1 MSTKLVTKKP
11 ADKAED
17 KLQRRW
23 LREDRLAYLV
33 IVVTLLL
40 GAGTYALF
48 AQVDYVAG
56 SSPLLQVIFIGAIV
70 SLVLLLIFVG
80 RQIWRIW
87 SERRQRMAGSQLHWR
102 LALLFGGITTLPA
115 IIVALFAISVLDF
128 SLRGW
133 FAQRISTAIDQSV
146 YVADAYFAEHSSS
159 VRGQILAMANDV
171 NREAAAFSDNTR
183 QLEDYIN
190 NQTLLRNLSEAV
202 IIDGTGKILAK
213 SQFAFALT
221 FTNLDES
228 WLQRARSGEVVIIN
242 SGQSNKLRAAVKLN
256 SFVDAFLLVG
266 RFIDSAVLDAVDQTK
281 LAASDYQSLAFR
293 QFDLQISFAV
303 LFSAVTLLLL
313 LSALWVG
320 LNLATSIVS
329 PLSQVI
335 SVVDEV
341 RLGNLQPR
349 VGDNQGLDEIHR
361 LGTSIDNMLDEMERA
376 RVQLVAANTQLDQR
390 REFTETVLGG
400 VSSGVIGLDKNGI
413 ITLPNQM
420 ACSLLGRKPSEL
432 LQEKLSH
439 IVPEFA
445 SLTAIITKT
454 GKGKSK
460 AEEQIDLFVLD
471 KRISLRA
478 RISAEYVEKR
488 IIGYVVTFDDVTAL
502 LAAQRKAAWSDVAR
516 RIAHEIKNPLT
527 PIELAA
533 NRLGKKFKPKSE
545 EESVKYQEYID
556 IISRQVGDI
565 GRMVDEFSSFARMP
579 APRYVPSALASLV
592 EGQIALFA
600 TNDYQVAIQFEAE
613 DDLQDNMLLD
623 QGLMRQLL
631 TNLMQNAINALSEA
645 AISSPQII
653 VRLRNDIS
661 DKNEA
666 SDNIILSL
674 QDNGPGFP
682 DGDLGKLFEPYMTT
696 RDTGTGLGLAIVQKI
711 VDDHNGQ
718 ITLANAQDDN
728 GKVSGAVVTI
738 TLPIDRS
745 GEA

>member
-1 MSTKLVTKKP
+1 MTDMTNGKI
-11 ADKAED
+11 
-17 KLQRRW
+17 QRKW
-23 LREDRLAYLV
+23 LREDKLAYLV
-33 IVVTLLL
+33 IIITLIL
-40 GAGTYALF
+40 GGGTYALF
-48 AQVDYVAG
+48 ARVDYVAG
-56 SSPLLQVIFIGAIV
+56 TSPALQLIFVGAICA
-70 SLVLLLIFVG
+70 LVLLLIFVG

-133 FAQRISTAIDQSV
+133 FAQRISTAIEQSV
-146 YVADAYFAEHSSS
+146 YVADAYFEEHSRS

-171 NREAAAFSDNTR
+171 NREAAGFSDNAPR
-183 QLEDYIN
+183 LDEYLN

-202 IIDGTGKILAK
+202 IVDGTGQILAK

-221 FTNLDES
+221 FTNLDER
-228 WLQRARSGEVVIIN
+228 WIERARSGDVVIFN
-242 SGQSNKLRAAVKLN
+242 TGQSNKLRAAVKLN
-256 SFVDAFLLVG
+256 SFVDAYLLVG

-303 LFSAVTLLLL
+303 LFFAVTLLLL
-313 LSALWVG
+313 LSALWIG
-320 LNLATSIVS
+320 LNLATSIVA

-341 RLGNLQPR
+341 RLGNLRPR

-361 LGTSIDNMLDEMERA
+361 LGTSIDNMLNELERS
-376 RVQLVAANTQLDQR
+376 REQLVSANAQLDQR

-400 VSSGVIGLDKNGI
+400 VSSGVIGLDAKGI
-413 ITLPNQM
+413 VTLPNQM

-432 LQEKLSH
+432 LHEKLAT
-439 IVPEFA
+439 IIPEFA
-445 SLTAIITKT
+445 SLTSIIK
-454 GKGKSK
+454 KKEKSK
-460 AEEQIDLFVLD
+460 AEEQLDLFVLD
-471 KRISLRA
+471 RRVSLRA

-502 LAAQRKAAWSDVAR
+502 LNAQRKAAWSDVAR

-533 NRLGKKFKPKSE
+533 DRLSKKFNPKSE
-545 EESVKYQEYID
+545 KESVKYQEYLN

-565 GRMVDEFSSFARMP
+565 GRMVDEFSAFARMP
-579 APRYVPSALASLV
+579 APRYVLSHLSELV
-592 EGQIALFA
+592 EGQIALFSN
-600 TNDYQVAIQFEAE
+600 NDEGVSLAFAPQEGLA
-613 DDLQDNMLLD
+613 DKMLLD
-623 QGLMRQLL
+623 QGLMRQLM
-631 TNLMQNAINALSEA
+631 TNLMQNALNALFEAGISEPH
-645 AISSPQII
+645 IT
-653 VRLRNDIS
+653 VGLRNE
-661 DKNEA
+661 NEFIVLTIA
-666 SDNIILSL
+666 
-674 QDNGPGFP
+674 DNGPGFP
-682 DGDLGKLFEPYMTT
+682 EGDLGKLFEPYMTT
-696 RDTGTGLGLAIVQKI
+696 RDSGTGLGLSIVQKI

-718 ITLANAQDDN
+718 IMLSNQIDEASNKA
-728 GKVSGAVVTI
+728 GALVTI
-738 TLPIDRS
+738 HLPIEHLSNDHLQNDRS

>member
-1 MSTKLVTKKP
+1 MTQTIEGKI
-11 ADKAED
+11 
-17 KLQRRW
+17 QRKW

-33 IVVTLLL
+33 IIITLLL

-48 AQVDYVAG
+48 ARVDYVAG
-56 SSPLLQVIFIGAIV
+56 SSPALQVIFVGAICA
-70 SLVLLLIFVG
+70 LILLLIFVG

-146 YVADAYFAEHSSS
+146 YVADAYYQEHSRS

-171 NREAAAFSDNTR
+171 NREAVAFSDNTR
-183 QLEDYIN
+183 RLDEYLN

-202 IIDGTGKILAK
+202 IVDGTGQILAK

-228 WLQRARSGEVVIIN
+228 WIQRARSGEVVIFN
-242 SGQSNKLRAAVKLN
+242 TGQGNKLRAAVKLN

-266 RFIDSAVLDAVDQTK
+266 RFIDSSVLDAVDQTK
-281 LAASDYQSLAFR
+281 VAASDYQSLAFR

-303 LFSAVTLLLL
+303 LFFAVTLLLL

-320 LNLATSIVS
+320 LNLATSIVA

-341 RLGNLQPR
+341 RLGNLRPR

-361 LGTSIDNMLDEMERA
+361 LGTSIDNMLDELERS
-376 RVQLVAANTQLDQR
+376 REQLVAANAQLDQR

-400 VSSGVIGLDKNGI
+400 VSSGVIGLDAKGI

-420 ACSLLGRKPSEL
+420 ACTLLGRKPSEL
-432 LQEKLSH
+432 LQEKLGA
-439 IVPEFA
+439 IIPEFA
-445 SLTAIITKT
+445 SLTSIIKK
-454 GKGKSK
+454 KGRAK

-471 KRISLRA
+471 RRISLRA

-488 IIGYVVTFDDVTAL
+488 IIGYVVTFDDITAL
-502 LAAQRKAAWSDVAR
+502 LSAQRKAAWSDVAR

-533 NRLGKKFKPKSE
+533 DRLSKKFNPESE
-545 EESVKYQEYID
+545 KESVKYQEYIN

-565 GRMVDEFSSFARMP
+565 GRMVDEFSAFARMP
-579 APRYVPSALASLV
+579 APRYVTSHLSQLV
-592 EGQIALFA
+592 EGQVSLFSN
-600 TNDYQVAIQFEAE
+600 NDEGVEIRYQTSDTL
-613 DDLQDNMLLD
+613 DDMLLVD
-623 QGLMRQLL
+623 QGLIRQMI
-631 TNLMQNAINALSEA
+631 TNLMQNALNALAEA
-645 AISSPQII
+645 SIKKPMII
-653 VRLRNDIS
+653 VNLY
-661 DKNEA
+661 NEG
-666 SDNIILSL
+666 DHIIIHIN
-674 QDNGPGFP
+674 DNGPGFP
-682 DGDLGKLFEPYMTT
+682 EGDLGKLFEPYMTT
-696 RDTGTGLGLAIVQKI
+696 RDSGTGLGLAIVQKI

-718 ITLANAQDDN
+718 IMLANELN
-728 GKVSGAVVTI
+728 ETGHKSGAVVTV
-738 TLPIDRS
+738 TLPIER
-745 GEA
+745 GAEQ